1 MTPMLP
7 GSFVPVL
14 NDGEL
19 RLRCVR
25 LRDARELEQVLLRD
39 RDWLQPWE
47 ATLPGDEGRW
57 DVRAGIRN
65 LLDLAGQWM
74 ALPFVMSIDQSIV
87 GQLTVSNIQ
96 YGAVLSASIGYWVSK
111 DLAGRGLTPRAVA
124 MATDYCFQQ
133 MKLHRIEI
141 CIRPENAAS
150 LRVVQKLGFR
160 YEGYRRRYIHIDG
173 DWRDHYCFALLAE
186 EVPEGVLQRW
196 RSGRVDESVA
206 EVTWPLER

>member
-1 MTPMLP
+1 MLP

-19 RLRCVR
+19 RLRCMR
-25 LRDARELEQVLLRD
+25 LRDARELEAVLLRD
-39 RDWLQPWE
+39 REWLRPWE
-47 ATLPGDEGRW
+47 ATLPGNEGRW
-57 DVRAGIRN
+57 DVRAGIRS
-65 LLDLAGQWM
+65 LLDLAGQGL
-74 ALPFVMSIDQSIV
+74 ALPFVMSIDQTIV

-111 DLAGRGLTPRAVA
+111 DLAGRGLTPTAVA

-186 EVPEGVLQRW
+186 EVPEGVLNRW
-196 RSGRVDESVA
+196 RAGRVDESVA
-206 EVTWPLER
+206 RVTWPI

>member
-1 MTPMLP
+1 MIQMLP

-25 LRDARELEQVLLRD
+25 LRDARELEAVLLRD
-39 RDWLQPWE
+39 REWLQPWE
-47 ATLPGDEGRW
+47 ATLPGNEGRW
-57 DVRAGIRN
+57 DVRAGIRS
-65 LLDLAGQWM
+65 LLDLAGQGL
-74 ALPFVMSIDQSIV
+74 ALPFVMSIDQTIV

-111 DLAGRGLTPRAVA
+111 DLAGRGVTPTAVA

-186 EVPEGVLQRW
+186 EVPEGVLNRW
-196 RSGRVDESVA
+196 RAGRVDESVA
-206 EVTWPLER
+206 RVTWPI

>member
-1 MTPMLP
+1 MLP

-19 RLRCVR
+19 RLRCMR
-25 LRDARELEQVLLRD
+25 LRDARELEAVLLRD
-39 RDWLQPWE
+39 REWLRPWE
-47 ATLPGDEGRW
+47 ATLPGNEGRW
-57 DVRAGIRN
+57 DVRAGIRS
-65 LLDLAGQWM
+65 LLDLAGQGL
-74 ALPFVMSIDQSIV
+74 ALPFVMSIDQTIV

-111 DLAGRGLTPRAVA
+111 DLAGRGLTPTAVA

-186 EVPEGVLQRW
+186 EVPEGVLNRW
-196 RSGRVDESVA
+196 RTGRVDESVA
-206 EVTWPLER
+206 RVTWPI

>member
-1 MTPMLP
+1 MP

-25 LRDARELEQVLLRD
+25 SRDARELEQVLLRD
-39 RDWLQPWE
+39 REWLQPWE

-65 LLDLAGQWM
+65 LLDLAGQGA
-74 ALPFVMSIDQSIV
+74 ALPFVMSIDQAIV

-111 DLAGRGLTPRAVA
+111 DLAGRGITPRAVA
-124 MATDYCFQQ
+124 LAADYCFER

-186 EVPEGVLQRW
+186 EVPEGVLNRW

-206 EVTWPLER
+206 RVTWPL

>member
-1 MTPMLP
+1 MLP

-25 LRDARELEQVLLRD
+25 LRDARELEAVLLRD
-39 RDWLQPWE
+39 REWLQPWE

-57 DVRAGIRN
+57 DVRAGIRS
-65 LLDLAGQWM
+65 LLDLAGQGL
-74 ALPFVMSIDQSIV
+74 ALPFVMSIDQTIV

-111 DLAGRGLTPRAVA
+111 DRAGRGLTPRAVA

-186 EVPEGVLQRW
+186 EVPEGVLNRW
-196 RSGRVDESVA
+196 RAGRVDESVA
-206 EVTWPLER
+206 RVTWAT

>member
-1 MTPMLP
+1 MIQMLP

-14 NDGEL
+14 NDDEL

-25 LRDARELEQVLLRD
+25 LRDARELEAVLLRD
-39 RDWLQPWE
+39 REWLQPWE

-57 DVRAGIRN
+57 DVRAGIRS
-65 LLDLAGQWM
+65 LLDLAGQGL
-74 ALPFVMSIDQSIV
+74 ALPFVMSIDQTIV

-160 YEGYRRRYIHIDG
+160 YEGYRRGYIHIDG

-186 EVPEGVLQRW
+186 EVPEGILNRW
-196 RSGRVDESVA
+196 RAGRVDESVA
-206 EVTWPLER
+206 RVTWPT

>member
-65 LLDLAGQWM
+65 LLDLAGQGM

>member
-1 MTPMLP
+1 MLP

-25 LRDARELEQVLLRD
+25 LRDARELEAVLLRD
-39 RDWLQPWE
+39 REWLQPWE

-57 DVRAGIRN
+57 DVRAGIRS
-65 LLDLAGQWM
+65 LLDLAGRGL
-74 ALPFVMSIDQSIV
+74 ALPFVMSIDQTIV

-186 EVPEGVLQRW
+186 EVPEGVLNRW
-196 RSGRVDESVA
+196 RAGRVDESVA
-206 EVTWPLER
+206 RVTWPI

>member
-1 MTPMLP
+1 MIQMLP

-25 LRDARELEQVLLRD
+25 LRDARELEAVLLRD
-39 RDWLQPWE
+39 REWLQPWE
-47 ATLPGDEGRW
+47 ATLPGNEGRW
-57 DVRAGIRN
+57 DVRAGIRS
-65 LLDLAGQWM
+65 LLDLAGQGL
-74 ALPFVMSIDQSIV
+74 ALPFVMSIDQTIV

-111 DLAGRGLTPRAVA
+111 DLAGRGVTPTAVA

-186 EVPEGVLQRW
+186 EVPDGVLNRW
-196 RSGRVDESVA
+196 RAGRVDESVA
-206 EVTWPLER
+206 RVTWPI

>member
-1 MTPMLP
+1 MIQMLP

-19 RLRCVR
+19 RLRCMR
-25 LRDARELEQVLLRD
+25 LRDARELEAVLLRD
-39 RDWLQPWE
+39 REWLRPWE
-47 ATLPGDEGRW
+47 ATLPGNEGRW
-57 DVRAGIRN
+57 DVRAGIRS
-65 LLDLAGQWM
+65 LLDLAGQGL
-74 ALPFVMSIDQSIV
+74 ALPFVMSIDQTIV

-111 DLAGRGLTPRAVA
+111 DLAGRGLTPTAVA

-186 EVPEGVLQRW
+186 EVPEGVLNRW
-196 RSGRVDESVA
+196 RTGRVDESVA
-206 EVTWPLER
+206 RVTWPI

>member
-1 MTPMLP
+1 MIQMLP

-25 LRDARELEQVLLRD
+25 LRDARELEAVLLRD
-39 RDWLQPWE
+39 REWLQPWE
-47 ATLPGDEGRW
+47 ATLPGNEGRW
-57 DVRAGIRN
+57 DVRAGIRS
-65 LLDLAGQWM
+65 LLDLAGQGL
-74 ALPFVMSIDQSIV
+74 ALPFVMSIDQTIV

-111 DLAGRGLTPRAVA
+111 DLAGRGVTPTAVA

-160 YEGYRRRYIHIDG
+160 YEGYLRRYIHIDG

-186 EVPEGVLQRW
+186 EVPEGVLNRW
-196 RSGRVDESVA
+196 RAGRVDESVA
-206 EVTWPLER
+206 RVTWPI